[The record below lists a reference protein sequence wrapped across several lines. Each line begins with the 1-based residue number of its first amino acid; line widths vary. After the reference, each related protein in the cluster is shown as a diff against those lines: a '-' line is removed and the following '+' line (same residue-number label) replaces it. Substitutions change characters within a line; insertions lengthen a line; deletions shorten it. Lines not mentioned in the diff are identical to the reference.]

1 MRALVGDALAQL
13 VQDTSSTIV
22 GLAIAFSAS
31 WQLALIILAMLPL
44 IGLNGY
50 IQTKFM
56 KGFSADAK
64 VSVLKTILLVDIC
77 LI

>member
-1 MRALVGDALAQL
+1 MLVLL
-13 VQDTSSTIV
+13 VQSTSAAV
-22 GLAIAFSAS
+22 AGLIIAFRAS
-31 WQLALIILAMLPL
+31 WQLALIILAMMIPL